1 MNLQSIMLDGLSLYQ
16 GPPQM
21 LNDFRVN
28 GHQIAQTADI
38 LRSSSAKIFGRGNR
52 HLEIL
57 WSVNRI
63 HTSLAEAQQFLL
75 LHPTQIPAQGTLA
88 LVLSDGSSLSL
99 TDCVVTSVAQEL
111 AGLRTTHSY
120 QAVAATLTAGFLPND
135 NIMYSGTVSLSM
147 NSDTVTVSGLA
158 LPSAPRRVWVSVN
171 KPTASASNIFA
182 TVRSDS
188 VSQDGFVVNLS
199 AGPESDQFTLNY
211 LYIL

>member
-1 MNLQSIMLDGLSLYQ
+1 MLDGLSLYQ

-21 LNDFRVN
+21 LGDFRVN
-28 GHQIAQTADI
+28 GHQLAQTAEI

-57 WSVNRI
+57 WSVNRL
-63 HTSLAEAQQFLL
+63 HSSLAEAQQFLL
-75 LHPTQIPAQGTLA
+75 VHPTQLSRQGTLVI
-88 LVLSDGSSLSL
+88 VLADGSSLSL
-99 TDCVVTSVAQEL
+99 TDCVVTSVSQEL
-111 AGLRTTHSY
+111 AGLRSTHSY
-120 QAVAATLTAGFLPND
+120 QAVAATLTTGYTPDD

-158 LPSAPRRVWVSVN
+158 LPAAPRRVWVTVN
-171 KPTASASNIFA
+171 KPSASAANLFA

-188 VSQDGFVVNLS
+188 VTQDGFVVNLS
-199 AGPESDQFTLNY
+199 ASPDSDSYTLNY